1 MLEKTRNLL
10 KLVLGKKTSQ
20 RLLTD
25 QLRVFRKQESSK
37 TEPLSLSIS
46 VSASL
51 FSFPSLY
58 ARLPLVIHGFHSI
71 TDSASIQHHRTT
83 PMRAHVLSG
92 SICPT
97 LCDPVDW
104 SPSGCHVL
112 LQLIFPTQGS
122 NLRLLRLQH
131 WQEGSLPLVLP
142 GRPWPLP
149 PSKPWQLSQL
159 SIPTA
164 HWLSLLTS
172 QFQILENPND
182 LVHLPRLD
190 HRYATEQPIICL
202 HLDQM
207 PINSNQIGTSHKAG

>member
-10 KLVLGKKTSQ
+10 KLVLEKKTSQ
-20 RLLTD
+20 GLLTD
-25 QLRVFRKQESSK
+25 QLRVFRKQESSE

-83 PMRAHVLSG
+83 PMHALVLSG

-104 SPSGCHVL
+104 SPE
-112 LQLIFPTQGS
+112 
-122 NLRLLRLQH
+122 
-131 WQEGSLPLVLP
+131 WLPCPPPADLP
-142 GRPWPLP
+142 DPGI
-149 PSKPWQLSQL
+149 KPAS
-159 SIPTA
+159 
-164 HWLSLLTS
+164 LTS
-172 QFQILENPND
+172 PALAGGFFTTS
-182 LVHLPRLD
+182 
-190 HRYATEQPIICL
+190 ATWEAMTTP
-202 HLDQM
+202 
-207 PINSNQIGTSHKAG
+207 TF